1 MRVDGGVAATVE
13 PRLAASLTEAADGPE
28 PRKHAA
34 RDAGCRALSDG
45 GRGTGLVL
53 LRWRDSDAPT
63 EATVGRRLREEGV
76 VPYAWSNGP
85 GDRYA
90 GHDHGYDKVLMCA
103 AGSIVFRVGPAAE
116 PIELEA
122 GDGFVLP
129 AGTRHSADVGPL
141 GCTCLEGRR

>member
-1 MRVDGGVAATVE
+1 MTVVGRTVPSTWQCSSTFGIASYRSVNGAASLLARIVGGMRVDGGVAATVE

-103 AGSIVFRVGPAAE
+103 A
-116 PIELEA
+116 
-122 GDGFVLP
+122 
-129 AGTRHSADVGPL
+129 
-141 GCTCLEGRR
+141 